1 MSEEPNS
8 RVPNRPDA
16 PTARQAMLEALAE
29 RIAAR
34 RLPHPLRVAI
44 DGVDAAG
51 KTTLADELV
60 GPIAARGRPV
70 IRASI
75 DGFHRPRSER
85 LQRGPDSPE
94 GYYHDSFDYPA
105 LRAALLLPLGP
116 SGNRR
121 YRSAVFDF
129 RTDQPMVTQEAEAP
143 VDAVLLFDGLFLL
156 RPELD
161 DCWDYRIFVDVPF
174 DTVLQRAVR
183 RDQVLFGSADEVT
196 TRYLHRYLPGQR
208 LYFAAIKPWLRAD
221 AVVENS
227 DPSHPVLS
235 LRDG

>member
-94 GYYHDSFDYPA
+94 SYYHDSFDYPA

-116 SGNRR
+116 SGDRR
-121 YRSAVFDF
+121 YHTAVFDF
-129 RTDQPMVTQEAEAP
+129 RMDQPVTMKETEAP
-143 VDAVLLFDGLFLL
+143 ADAVLLFDGLFLL

-161 DCWDYRIFVDVPF
+161 DCWDFRVFIDVPF
-174 DTVLQRAVR
+174 EIVLRRAIR
-183 RDQVLFGSADEVT
+183 RDLALFGSAGAVEQ
-196 TRYLHRYLPGQR
+196 RYLRRYLPGQR
-208 LYFAAIKPWLRAD
+208 LYFAAIQPWLRAD
-221 AVVENS
+221 VVVEHS
-227 DPSHPVLS
+227 DPAHPTLS
-235 LRDG
+235 LREG